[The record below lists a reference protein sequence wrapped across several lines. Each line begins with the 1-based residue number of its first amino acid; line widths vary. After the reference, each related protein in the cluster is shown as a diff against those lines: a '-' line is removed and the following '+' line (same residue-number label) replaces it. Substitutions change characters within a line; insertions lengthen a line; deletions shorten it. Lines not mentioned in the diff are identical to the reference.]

1 MKLDIGYTH
10 TTQSSADI
18 KIDDAHYLAWCREH
32 RGHLTKNLTDEFLLT
47 HDRAILDYLNYDPQ
61 FLSELIGWGEQD
73 VEAHDIDF
81 L

>member
-18 KIDDAHYLAWCREH
+18 KIDDAHYLTWCREH
-32 RGHLTKNLTDEFLLT
+32 GKKAADEFLLT
-47 HDRAILDYLNYDPQ
+47 HEETILEYLNYDDR
-61 FLSELIGWGEQD
+61 FLSELIGWGESD
-73 VEAHDIDF
+73 TIAHDIDF